1 MVKASCSGSQ
11 GFRVQADVFGSVLLL
26 YAISHQLRISRTL
39 GARLAG
45 GNVVVQLEVEL
56 VDQHV
61 CGLVSQTR
69 SNFVDDEVDRHT
81 GTGPE
86 LIDGRLDSVPGLFC
100 RHRIFLSA

>member
-1 MVKASCSGSQ
+1 MFSGPRSCYTP
-11 GFRVQADVFGSVLLL
+11 

-61 CGLVSQTR
+61 CGLASQTR
-69 SNFVDDEVDRHT
+69 SDFVDDEVDRHT